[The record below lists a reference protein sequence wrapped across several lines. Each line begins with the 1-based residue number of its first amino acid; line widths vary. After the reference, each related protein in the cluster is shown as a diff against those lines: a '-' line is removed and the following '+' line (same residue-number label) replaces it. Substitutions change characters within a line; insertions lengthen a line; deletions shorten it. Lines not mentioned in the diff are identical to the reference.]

1 MWCPYSNV
9 NLQKVPDIA
18 LSSRSNCAYLHMH
31 QESPRRSTHRVAT
44 PPHQT
49 VLPARQWNLR
59 TFRGLE
65 GHKPV
70 LFHLVVF
77 GDDLLQQRDCIR
89 ACSRPCGWGTFVQN
103 TFNNP
108 GLSKCGKT
116 VLPFRYV
123 DSPLSGCLGL
133 EGYCDCGWSGFETI
147 SGWFKRGV
155 AMREQLTDDK
165 IRHSKYNLFHINAE
179 LATLDELSTW
189 LTLWVIQGL
198 QKAESR
204 WRLRFL

>member
-44 PPHQT
+44 HPHQT

-89 ACSRPCGWGTFVQN
+89 ACSRPCGWGGPSYRTPSTIRGCPSVARRCS
-103 TFNNP
+103 
-108 GLSKCGKT
+108 LSDT
-116 VLPFRYV
+116 WTH
-123 DSPLSGCLGL
+123 PLAAAWVWK
-133 EGYCDCGWSGFETI
+133 DI
-147 SGWFKRGV
+147 VIVVGV
-155 AMREQLTDDK
+155 ALKLFPVGSSEEWLCGSSLLTTKSDTVSTS
-165 IRHSKYNLFHINAE
+165 RFTSTLNLQP
-179 LATLDELSTW
+179 STNCRRGW
-189 LTLWVIQGL
+189 HY
-198 QKAESR
+198 E
-204 WRLRFL
+204 